1 MDDFSGKRV
10 YFTPNGIGL
19 GHVSRNIPIANEIR
33 RRGAEVLIS
42 TYLEGI
48 DYARRQGFRT
58 ISVPPISMANDSS
71 GSIDLRM
78 SSVRQGVKALPT
90 FMKQINR
97 EIKYIKAFR
106 PDAVVSDSRLS
117 SIFAARMLGVPV
129 LLILNQFTPLF
140 PRQRDMFMLAKV
152 ADGVIMTLIG
162 RGWGYADKIL
172 IPDFP
177 APYTLSIDCLRIP
190 GPYQGKVELIGAILP
205 KTPEEA
211 RSKEEV
217 RAEFGIKPYQKL
229 IYASVSG
236 PRAERLPLLRIL
248 APIFESFPDEYRVVM
263 SMGNPNGVSKPVRRG
278 SLIEVDWVSD
288 RYDVLNACDLVISRG
303 GHETMMQ
310 SICYGKPSIIIPV
323 PKHPEQYGNARRAQ
337 ELGVAYA
344 IHQRNIE
351 KDGLLLFTEEILGN
365 SSFDRHL
372 AELNYRGIGS
382 GVKMSISYL
391 AGIMRQRGASGAEY
405 TVPR

>member
-1 MDDFSGKRV
+1 MEDFKGARV

-19 GHVSRNIPIANEIR
+19 GHVSRNMPIAMELR
-33 RRGAEVLIS
+33 RRGAEILFS
-42 TYLEGI
+42 TYLEGV
-48 DYARRQGFRT
+48 DYAKMQGFRAV
-58 ISVPPISMANDSS
+58 SVPPISMANDSS

-78 SSVRQGVKALPT
+78 SSVRQGVKTFPT
-90 FMKQINR
+90 FLRQVNE
-97 EIKYIKAFR
+97 EIKHIKAFR

-190 GPYQGKVELIGAILP
+190 GPYRSKVELIGAILP
-205 KTPEEA
+205 KMPGEA
-211 RSKEEV
+211 RSKDGVKAELGV
-217 RAEFGIKPYQKL
+217 RPDQKL
-229 IYASVSG
+229 IYAGISG

-248 APIFESFPDEYRVVM
+248 APIFESFPDEYRVIM
-263 SMGNPNGVSKPVRRG
+263 SMGNPNGTSTLVRKG
-278 SLIEVDWVSD
+278 SLIEVDWIND
-288 RYDVLNACDLVISRG
+288 RFDILNACDLVISRG

-337 ELGVAYA
+337 ELGVAHA
-344 IHQRNIE
+344 VHQRNIE
-351 KDGLLLFTEEILGN
+351 KDGLLLLAEEILGTD
-365 SSFDRHL
+365 SFDRRL
-372 AELNYRGIGS
+372 VDLNRKGIGG
-382 GVKMSISYL
+382 GVERSLSAL
-391 AGIMRQRGASGAEY
+391 AGVMWH
-405 TVPR
+405 

>member
-1 MDDFSGKRV
+1 LGDFRGARV

-19 GHVSRNIPIANEIR
+19 GHVSRNMPIANELR
-33 RRGAEVLIS
+33 RQGADVLFS
-42 TYLEGI
+42 TYLEGV
-48 DYARRQGFRT
+48 DYAKMQGFRVV
-58 ISVPPISMANDSS
+58 SVPPISMVNDSS

-90 FMKQINR
+90 FMRQVNR
-97 EIKYIKAFR
+97 EIKHIKAYR
-106 PDAVVSDSRLS
+106 PDVVVSDSRLS
-117 SIFAARMLGVPV
+117 SIFAARMLRVPV

-190 GPYQGKVELIGAILP
+190 GPYQSKVELIGAILP
-205 KTPEEA
+205 KMPREA
-211 RSKEEV
+211 KNRDEV
-217 RAEFGIKPYQKL
+217 RTKLGVGPDQKL
-229 IYASVSG
+229 IYAGISG
-236 PRAERLPLLRIL
+236 PRAERLPLLKAL
-248 APIFESFPDEYRVVM
+248 APIFESYPDEFRVVM
-263 SMGNPNGVSKPVRRG
+263 SMGNPNGTSKPVRMG

-288 RYDVLNACDLVISRG
+288 RFDVLNACDLVISRG

-310 SICYGKPSIIIPV
+310 SICYDKPSIIIPV

-337 ELGVAYA
+337 ELGVAHA
-344 IHQRNIE
+344 VHQRNIE
-351 KDGLLLFTEEILGN
+351 RDGLLLLTEEMLSN
-365 SSFDRHL
+365 DSFGRRL
-372 AELNYRGIGS
+372 AELNRKGIGG
-382 GVKMSISYL
+382 GVEKSLTALS
-391 AGIMRQRGASGAEY
+391 GIMRGR
-405 TVPR
+405 P

>member
-1 MDDFSGKRV
+1 MDDFRGTRV

-19 GHVSRNIPIANEIR
+19 GHVSRNMPIAMELR
-33 RRGAEVLIS
+33 RRGAEILFS
-42 TYLEGI
+42 TYLEGV
-48 DYARRQGFRT
+48 DYAKRRGFRAVT
-58 ISVPPISMANDSS
+58 VPPISMANDSS

-78 SSVRQGVKALPT
+78 SSVRQGIKAFPT
-90 FMKQINR
+90 FLRQVNE
-97 EIKYIKAFR
+97 EISHIKAFR
-106 PDAVVSDSRLS
+106 PDVVVSDSRLS
-117 SIFAARMLGVPV
+117 SIFAARLLGVPV

-140 PRQRDMFMLAKV
+140 PRQKDMFMLAKV

-162 RGWGYADKIL
+162 RGWGYANKIL

-190 GPYQGKVELIGAILP
+190 GPYRSKVELIGAILP
-205 KTPEEA
+205 KMPGEA
-211 RSKEEV
+211 RSKDGVKAELGV
-217 RAEFGIKPYQKL
+217 RPDQKL
-229 IYASVSG
+229 IYAGISG

-263 SMGNPNGVSKPVRRG
+263 SMGNPNGTSTLVRKG
-278 SLIEVDWVSD
+278 SLIEVDWIND
-288 RYDVLNACDLVISRG
+288 RFDILNACDLVISRG

-337 ELGVAYA
+337 ELGVAHA

-351 KDGLLLFTEEILGN
+351 KDGLLLLAEEILGID
-365 SSFDRHL
+365 SFDKRL
-372 AELNYRGIGS
+372 ADLNRKGIGG
-382 GVKMSISYL
+382 GVERSLSAL
-391 AGIMRQRGASGAEY
+391 AGVMRH
-405 TVPR
+405 